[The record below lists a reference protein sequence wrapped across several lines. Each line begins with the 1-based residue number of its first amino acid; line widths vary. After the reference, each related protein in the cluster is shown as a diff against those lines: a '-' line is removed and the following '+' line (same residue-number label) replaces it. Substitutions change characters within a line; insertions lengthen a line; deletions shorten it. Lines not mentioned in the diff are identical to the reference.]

1 VKQKGFCVLAFTKN
15 AKYNWHWQPNSPK
28 RPTRH
33 TFDEGPRQARL
44 EIKASADH
52 IIVYHRQ
59 ESEFKTTKIGT
70 APK

>member
-1 VKQKGFCVLAFTKN
+1 MRVL
-15 AKYNWHWQPNSPK
+15 
-28 RPTRH
+28 
-33 TFDEGPRQARL
+33 RQARL